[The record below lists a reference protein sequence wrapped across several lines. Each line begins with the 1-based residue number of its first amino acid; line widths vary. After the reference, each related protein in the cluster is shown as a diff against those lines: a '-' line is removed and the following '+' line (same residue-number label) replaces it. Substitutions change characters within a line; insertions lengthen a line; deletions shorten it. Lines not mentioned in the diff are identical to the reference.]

1 MQTQLPREAT
11 LCRRNSRPGSGG
23 VAVIAIVGLGST
35 GSATRG
41 VASLTAVHERSA
53 TIPIACSP
61 SITLPLAWQ
70 KHASRRP
77 RTAPGPFLCE
87 VRREMADYAVRTASR
102 RGGAKP
108 RGVQGCTSPNPI
120 SRSARRAA
128 RSPTASQSE
137 TLRIES
143 RSPRAASPPPKADKA
158 DRADI
163 SRAAHDHGD
172 HAGML
177 SRLGPALYALA
188 LLVEQLT
195 GQKISLLDP
204 SEVDPH
210 ASGNTNAPAPQATSA
225 PTPPQPQVAVELDAQ
240 SIRYEAQTST
250 FSANGTVTTA
260 DGRQITL
267 GLQATISREFLAAD
281 SLSIQAGT
289 TPAKDPL
296 VLDVD
301 GAPTQLSPQR
311 IAFDINADGVVEQV
325 AMPSGGSPLL
335 ALDRNANG
343 TIDDGSELF
352 GPGTGSGYG
361 ELSALDTDAN
371 GWIDSADASF
381 GQLRLWQP
389 NTAGPGSLEHSNR
402 PASERSDCRTP
413 QHRSRSAIRPPTRSS
428 GHFRAPAS
436 SCARM
441 AAPAQ
446 FARSTSPPNGTPASR
461 TRPSRPDSNPAA
473 GTCVATTA
481 IACSAATCCCSRWR
495 RFGGSLSVA
504 ESRFGRCGV
513 L

>member
-1 MQTQLPREAT
+1 MHIAQSNLT
-11 LCRRNSRPGSGG
+11 LSASSTS
-23 VAVIAIVGLGST
+23 VAYS
-35 GSATRG
+35 
-41 VASLTAVHERSA
+41 
-53 TIPIACSP
+53 
-61 SITLPLAWQ
+61 
-70 KHASRRP
+70 
-77 RTAPGPFLCE
+77 
-87 VRREMADYAVRTASR
+87 
-102 RGGAKP
+102 
-108 RGVQGCTSPNPI
+108 
-120 SRSARRAA
+120 
-128 RSPTASQSE
+128 SQSE

-143 RSPRAASPPPKADKA
+143 RRPPRAASPPPKADKA

-195 GQKISLLDP
+195 GQKINLLDP

-210 ASGNTNAPAPQATSA
+210 ASGNTDAPAPQATSA

-296 VLDVD
+296 VLDLS
-301 GAPTQLSPQR
+301 GAPTQLSSQR
-311 IAFDINADGVVEQV
+311 VAFDVNADGVVEQV
-325 AMPSGGSPLL
+325 AIPTGGSAML
-335 ALDRNANG
+335 ALDRNGNG

-352 GPGTGSGYG
+352 GPQTGSGYG
-361 ELSALDTDAN
+361 ELSALDTDGN

-389 NTAGPGSLEHSNR
+389 NTAGPGSLRTLEQAGVGAIGLQNTATPFSFR
-402 PASERSDCRTP
+402 DPATNEELGTL
-413 QHRSRSAIRPPTRSS
+413 Q
-428 GHFRAPAS
+428 
-436 SCARM
+436 
-441 AAPAQ
+441 
-446 FARSTSPPNGTPASR
+446 STGVFLREDGS
-461 TRPSRPDSNPAA
+461 A
-473 GTCVATTA
+473 GTVRQ
-481 IACSAATCCCSRWR
+481 IDVSA
-495 RFGGSLSVA
+495 
-504 ESRFGRCGV
+504 
-513 L
+513 